1 MKTFDKKVV
10 FSWSNAEEAK
20 QYIGKKG
27 YFANKLS
34 IIEAMVQYC
43 RNGDQYTLQ
52 EIDCDDSLCFG
63 RKIAGTIGYQ
73 WDSLFLPADKIK
85 EVEEPKKWRAFR
97 SIDEFKN
104 KTGLDLLHIVHYRL
118 TSNGSIVSTG
128 YGVITDFCTSG
139 DKTDYIT
146 IGDTSFNLNEL
157 FNYEYKNDND
167 DNEWQPFG
175 VKE

>member
-1 MKTFDKKVV
+1 MKTFDKKDV

-20 QYIGKKG
+20 QYIGKYC
-27 YFANKLS
+27 YFADSLRYLKTIVNEDEKYILQDVS
-34 IIEAMVQYC
+34 NNEKDMVQGVFC
-43 RNGDQYTLQ
+43 DVDGDFWG
-52 EIDCDDSLCFG
+52 LC
-63 RKIAGTIGYQ
+63 
-73 WDSLFLPADKIK
+73 LPADKVK
-85 EVEEPKKWRAFR
+85 EIEEKKWRPFR

-157 FNYEYKNDND
+157 FNYEYKD

-175 VKE
+175 VLDES

>member
-1 MKTFDKKVV
+1 MKTFNMEDII
-10 FSWSNAEEAK
+10 SWYNHDEAEK
-20 QYIGKKG
+20 YIGKEG
-27 YFANKLS
+27 YFADTIEALKNYVERN
-34 IIEAMVQYC
+34 IIEIL
-43 RNGDQYTLQ
+43 G
-52 EIDCDDSLCFG
+52 EIDPDNSECFTVNYSSYG
-63 RKIAGTIGYQ
+63 KINY
-73 WDSLFLPADKIK
+73 SFFLPAEKVK
-85 EVEEPKKWRAFR
+85 EVEEKKWRPFR

-157 FNYEYKNDND
+157 FNYEYKD
-167 DNEWQPFG
+167 DNEWKPFG
-175 VKE
+175 VLENES